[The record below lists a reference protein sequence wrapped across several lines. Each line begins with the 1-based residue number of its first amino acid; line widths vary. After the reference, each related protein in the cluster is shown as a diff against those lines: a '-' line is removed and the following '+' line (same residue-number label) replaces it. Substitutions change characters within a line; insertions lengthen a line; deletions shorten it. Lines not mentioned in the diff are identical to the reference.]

1 MRQKD
6 HAAGQVKPE
15 KAHPVPWYTKEK
27 RIVLLS
33 ARGLW
38 DGRFESEGVAL
49 RACRAALARA
59 GLEGR
64 HSVEAVRDQFQSESR
79 RLCKP
84 PSRAYYTTTESRIID
99 RFAKAVVRHEFR
111 DARAAGRVCRKV
123 LARYKHSF
131 PRTDVAIAARIW
143 ERALEFG
150 RKPVRRPFTPEERR
164 VLRELAPEVSA
175 GRFREVKDGA
185 RVFQARMARKRRA
198 RAGGSKIPRRTLE
211 SIAVA
216 LSRLARD
223 TGLAWGFRDWSP
235 EEDRV
240 VDRFIDRYSKA
251 EFRSLRSTAKA
262 CLIELKRLD
271 AARLKHPERGRPYDR
286 SLSAT
291 QQRLRQRVLS
301 RGTKKPLY
309 RRWRGPEERIAARY
323 TERIVAEG
331 KKPETWESATA
342 LRRALRRRGY
352 QRTLAA
358 CMAELRRARLRMAG
372 LL

>member
-6 HAAGQVKPE
+6 HAARQVKPGL
-15 KAHPVPWYTKEK
+15 ARPVPWYTKEK

-38 DGRFESEGVAL
+38 NGRFETEGAAL
-49 RACRAALARA
+49 RACRAALTRA

-64 HSVEAVRDQFQSESR
+64 HSVEEVRDRFRTESR

-84 PSRAYYTTTESRIID
+84 PSRAYYTATESRIVD
-99 RFAKAVVRHEFR
+99 RFARAVVRHEYP
-111 DARAAGRVCRKV
+111 DTVAAARVCREL
-123 LARYKHSF
+123 LARSKHGF
-131 PRTDVAIAARIW
+131 PRTHGALVARIW

-150 RKPVRRPFTPEERR
+150 RKPVRFPFTPEERR
-164 VLRELAPEVSA
+164 VLRGLAPEVSA
-175 GRFREVKDGA
+175 GRFREVKDAA

-198 RAGGSKIPRRTLE
+198 RTGGGKFPKRSLE

-216 LSRLARD
+216 LSRLARE

-240 VDRFIDRYSKA
+240 VDSLIDRYSKG

-262 CLIELKRLD
+262 CRVELWRLD

-286 SLSAT
+286 SLSAIR
-291 QQRLRQRVLS
+291 QRLRQQALS
-301 RGTKKPLY
+301 RGTKMPLF
-309 RRWRGPEERIAARY
+309 RRWRGVEQDIAARY
-323 TERIVAEG
+323 AGMYVAG
-331 KKPETWESATA
+331 GRPDRMDLAYA
-342 LRRALRRRGY
+342 LRR
-352 QRTLAA
+352 
-358 CMAELRRARLRMAG
+358 ELRGLGYPRTVRACGAEINRALKRAAEDT
-372 LL
+372 